1 MINDKQ
7 LLFISEYIM
16 KGKTGKSNKTIGSEL
31 GVSERTIMR
40 WLQDDEIK
48 REINRRCANSIDT
61 MLPALISN
69 AENMIHSSNPNER
82 AKGND
87 MALKLMDRVKVQEE
101 LSVIEREKVLIEKF
115 IESSVTHSSFLKD
128 IGTELFL
135 GVCVACF
142 TKEILLK
149 GYERPSMT
157 AKEIEEFIAD
167 AEKTKKM
174 IDNDKLHIDNKETH
188 GEARE

>member
-7 LLFISEYIM
+7 LLFIGEYVM

-87 MALKLMDRVKVQEE
+87 MALKLMDRLKVQEE
-101 LSVIEREKVLIEKF
+101 LSVIERERILIESF
-115 IESSVTHSSFLKD
+115 IESCVTNSLFLKD
-128 IGTELFL
+128 IDSKLFL
-135 GVCVACF
+135 EVCVAHF
-142 TKEILLK
+142 TKTILLK
-149 GYERPSMT
+149 GYESPPMT
-157 AKEIEEFIAD
+157 AREIEDFLNQAVAYQESLNR
-167 AEKTKKM
+167 EE
-174 IDNDKLHIDNKETH
+174 LHRN
-188 GEARE
+188 